1 MSHAIRIDGTGGPE
15 VMKWVEV
22 EVGPPGP
29 GMARIRHTA
38 IGVNFID
45 IYFRKGVYKPPGG
58 FPLINGQ
65 EGAGVV
71 TAVGEGVA
79 GLKPGDRVV
88 YQGSIG
94 AYAEERLIAA
104 DKLVKLPED
113 VDDTTAAAVF
123 LKGVTVQCLLRR
135 TFKVERGQTILFH
148 AAAGGVGTI
157 ACQWAHALGAI
168 VIGTVGSEEKVGL
181 ARANHCDHVINYAR
195 EDFVARVKEITK
207 GEGVDVVYDSIGK
220 DTFPGSLDCL
230 KPLGM
235 WVSFGQSSGLPPEF
249 PISLLQHKGS
259 LFATRP
265 TVSTYVAKRPAL
277 EASAHELFDALRTG
291 TVRVAG
297 SRELPLKEAAEAHRA
312 IEARE
317 TAGATVLVAVTLGM
331 ATDRSVSSRSS
342 GS

>member
-1 MSHAIRIDGTGGPE
+1 
-15 VMKWVEV
+15 
-22 EVGPPGP
+22 
-29 GMARIRHTA
+29 MARIRHTA
-38 IGVNFID
+38 IGVNFVD

-148 AAAGGVGTI
+148 AAAGGVGSI
-157 ACQWAHALGAI
+157 ACQWAHALGAT
-168 VIGTVGSEEKVGL
+168 VIGTVGSDEKVGL

-207 GEGVDVVYDSIGK
+207 GRGRRRR
-220 DTFPGSLDCL
+220 L
-230 KPLGM
+230 
-235 WVSFGQSSGLPPEF
+235 
-249 PISLLQHKGS
+249 
-259 LFATRP
+259 
-265 TVSTYVAKRPAL
+265 
-277 EASAHELFDALRTG
+277 
-291 TVRVAG
+291 
-297 SRELPLKEAAEAHRA
+297 
-312 IEARE
+312 
-317 TAGATVLVAVTLGM
+317 
-331 ATDRSVSSRSS
+331 
-342 GS
+342 

>member
-1 MSHAIRIDGTGGPE
+1 MTHAIRIDGIGGPE
-15 VMKWVEV
+15 VNQWVDV

-45 IYFRKGVYKPPGG
+45 IYYRKGVYPPPGG

-71 TAVGEGVA
+71 TAVGEGVVD
-79 GLKPGDRVV
+79 LKPGDRVV
-88 YQGSIG
+88 YQGPMG

-113 VDDTTAAAVF
+113 LDDTIAAAVF

-135 TFKVERGQTILFH
+135 VFKVERGQTILFY
-148 AAAGGVGTI
+148 AAAGALGSIG
-157 ACQWAHALGAI
+157 CQWAHALGAT
-168 VIGTVGSEEKVGL
+168 VIGVVGSDDKVEP
-181 ARANHCDHVINYAR
+181 ARANHCDHVINYRR

-220 DTFPGSLDCL
+220 DTFPASLDCL
-230 KPLGM
+230 KPMGM
-235 WVSFGQSSGLPPEF
+235 WVDFGYSSGVPPPF
-249 PISLLQHKGS
+249 SISLLQQKGS

-277 EASAHELFDALRTG
+277 LASAHELFDALRSG
-291 TVRVAG
+291 IVKAAV
-297 SRELPLKEAAEAHRA
+297 SRKLPLKEVAEAHRA

-317 TAGATVLVAVTLGM
+317 TVGATVLIP
-331 ATDRSVSSRSS
+331 
-342 GS
+342 

>member
-1 MSHAIRIDGTGGPE
+1 MIHAIQIDETGGPE

-22 EVGPPGP
+22 EVGAPGP

-38 IGVNFID
+38 LGVNFID
-45 IYFRKGVYKPPGG
+45 IYYRKGVYKPPGG

-71 TAVGEGVA
+71 TAIGEGVT

-88 YQGSIG
+88 YQGVIG
-94 AYAEERLIAA
+94 AYAEERLVPAE
-104 DKLVKLPED
+104 KLVKLPED
-113 VDDTTAAAVF
+113 LDDKVAAASF
-123 LKGVTVQCLLRR
+123 LKGLTVQCLLRR

-148 AAAGGVGTI
+148 AAAGGVGTL
-157 ACQWAHALGAI
+157 ATQWAHALGAT
-168 VIGTVGSEEKVGL
+168 VIGTVGSDDKAGL
-181 ARANHCDHVINYAR
+181 ARDNHCDHVINYAK

-207 GEGVDVVYDSIGK
+207 GEGVDVVYDSIGN

-235 WVSFGQSSGLPPEF
+235 FVSFGQSSGVPPPF
-249 PISLLQHKGS
+249 PISFLQARGS

-277 EASAHELFDALRTG
+277 EASAHELFDALRSG
-291 TVRVAG
+291 IVWVAVN
-297 SRELPLKEAAEAHRA
+297 RTLPLKDVAEAHRA

-317 TAGATVLVAVTLGM
+317 TTGATVLLP
-331 ATDRSVSSRSS
+331 
-342 GS
+342 